1 MRPLTN
7 NGVNEPTNIGAA
19 NYSHEQTRELILLIK
34 ANFDI
39 EVVFFNDPL
48 TISEGL
54 TRHAK
59 GHENHVHVR
68 FRS

>member
-1 MRPLTN
+1 
-7 NGVNEPTNIGAA
+7 V
-19 NYSHEQTRELILLIK
+19 LIK
-34 ANFDI
+34 DNFDI

-48 TISEGL
+48 TIKEGL